1 MVVFGQHRCA
11 VGTLANHLNAKQV
24 FNELKRGGVPTPHI
38 SIVPVSSPET
48 HLNLEPSKTQ
58 ISEVIENDTSEDEDR
73 AAMAAAI
80 VGSLLGAVGGCLT
93 GLGLLLVPE
102 VGFVLAIGTWGTP
115 LIATVAGAG
124 LGAVSGG
131 LIGSLGEGETSEEIT
146 DLDFE
151 HDPMG
156 EYLVMVEGTDDEV
169 HQAETILEQL
179 HQKYL
184 KINLPSISENPLIDF
199 FKNQDFW
206 KSW

>member
-11 VGTLANHLNAKQV
+11 VGTLANYLNAEQV

-38 SIVPVSSPET
+38 SIVPLTSPEANPNIE
-48 HLNLEPSKTQ
+48 LSQAQ
-58 ISEVIENDTSEDEDR
+58 ISELPENGESTDEER
-73 AAMAAAI
+73 EAMAAAI

-124 LGAVSGG
+124 FGAVSGG
-131 LIGSLGEGETSEEIT
+131 LIGSLAEGETSENLT

-151 HDPMG
+151 RDPIG
-156 EYLVMVEGTDDEV
+156 EYLVMVEGTDAQV

-184 KINLPSISENPLIDF
+184 KINLPTISEHPIVEF